1 MPGDV
6 RRLAWEGARPGAMC
20 YDAGRILAPAPA
32 LFDPAHYGAAATPV
46 QAGGRQAAWFVD
58 AGFGHGVLRH
68 YRRGGMVAR
77 LSRQRYIW
85 LGEARTRC
93 FMEFQLL
100 ESLSSQG
107 LPVPAPLAAG
117 YWRVGTMCYEA
128 AILVARLPDVR
139 PLANVLDQP
148 VWDVAA
154 DAIARMHQAGVWHA
168 DLNAYNIL
176 VDSRGKAWI
185 IDFDRGRQ
193 GGVSQGG
200 KRRNIE
206 RLRRS
211 LEKVAGPAG
220 LAFFHKLDQA
230 YRERMA
236 RAPA

>member
-1 MPGDV
+1 MY
-6 RRLAWEGARPGAMC
+6 
-20 YDAGRILAPAPA
+20 YDAMRVQAPDVA
-32 LFDPAHYGAAATPV
+32 LFDPAYYGNRAEPV

-58 AGFGHGVLRH
+58 ADYGHAVLRH
-68 YRRGGMVAR
+68 YRRGGMVAH

-93 FMEFQLL
+93 FMEFHLL
-100 ESLSSQG
+100 ESLSAQG
-107 LPVPAPLAAG
+107 LPVPEPLAAA
-117 YWRVGTMCYEA
+117 YWKTGPLSYEA
-128 AILVARLPDVR
+128 AILVKRLPDVR
-139 PLANVLDQP
+139 PLARLLDQP

-176 VDSRGKAWI
+176 IDARGKAWI

-193 GGVSQGG
+193 GGVSRLQ
-200 KRRNIE
+200 RRSNLD

-211 LEKVAGPAG
+211 LEKVAGAPG
-220 LAFFHKLDQA
+220 LAFFEKLNRS
-230 YRERMA
+230 YRESMA